1 MIGENRSGAV
11 RRAASSQAGRTRT
24 VRLALAMNLTA
35 IALICMAA
43 GVLSGAVSPTAH
55 SAASHAVPRSKTP
68 VPTAT
73 PASSP
78 TAPVIG
84 GSFGTYVYSDP
95 SGARMT
101 YYLYIP
107 AHYTPSASYPLVLIL
122 HGGGEVALPGA
133 DSAYNENLLINQ
145 DYVRAFTSD
154 ATQARWP
161 GFVLA
166 PQAEDGA
173 RWVNVPA
180 SVDSYTLASQPSASL
195 SLAMAILA
203 STLQTYPA
211 INPDRIYVTGI
222 SMGAFGTWEA
232 AERWPDVFAA
242 AMPIAGS
249 GDPDDA
255 AALDHMAV
263 WAFHGTADTTAPVA
277 GSRKMVEAIRA
288 SGGVACYTEYPGRGH
303 DLWAV
308 NSPLDQSQTLEW
320 LFGQSKDPPR
330 GAPPE
335 SCLASARD

>member
-11 RRAASSQAGRTRT
+11 RPDASSRAGRVRT

-35 IALICMAA
+35 MSLICMAM
-43 GVLSGAVSPTAH
+43 GVLSGVVSPTAH
-55 SAASHAVPRSKTP
+55 SAASHAASRSKTP
-68 VPTAT
+68 VPTTT
-73 PASSP
+73 PAPSP
-78 TAPVIG
+78 TTPVIG
-84 GSFGTYVYSDP
+84 GSFGAYVYSGP
-95 SGARMT
+95 SGARMK

-107 AHYTPSASYPLVLIL
+107 ANYTPDARYPLVLIL
-122 HGGGEVALPGA
+122 HGGGEVALPDA
-133 DSAYNENLLINQ
+133 DPVYNENLLINQ

-166 PQAEDGA
+166 PQAVDGA

-195 SLAMAILA
+195 SLAMAILR
-203 STLQTYPA
+203 STLRTYPA

-242 AMPIAGS
+242 AMPIAGA

-255 AALDHMAV
+255 ASLDHMAI

-277 GSRKMVEAIRA
+277 GSRNMVEAIRA
-288 SGGVACYTEYPGRGH
+288 SGGVACYTEYAGRGH

-308 NSPLDQSQTLEW
+308 DSPLDQSQTLEW
-320 LFGQSKDPPR
+320 LYAQSKDPPR

-335 SCLASARD
+335 SCLASARN